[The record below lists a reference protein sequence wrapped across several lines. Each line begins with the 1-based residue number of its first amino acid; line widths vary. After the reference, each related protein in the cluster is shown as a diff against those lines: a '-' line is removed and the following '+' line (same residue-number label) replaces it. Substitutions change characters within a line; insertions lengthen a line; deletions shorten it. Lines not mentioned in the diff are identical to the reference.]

1 MLRLAALTFLISTTA
16 LAQFQ
21 QIQLTFGTAANSAAF
36 SPSSCGGQTTLN
48 WTVLPS
54 QQQACSASMAL
65 FVAETTCPDTGPAT
79 GDYDLGS
86 APLNRTGTSSG
97 TRTIEFGRLPGFT
110 GSTDG
115 GAVCGSAV
123 ERSWKVCAVFEQ
135 ANGFGI
141 NPCGTK
147 TFVKKDVRISYDG
160 RAPNAP
166 TLTAAEGVERGI
178 QISATL
184 PADAKTV
191 RFGSRISGSG
201 APFSFST
208 EVVAE
213 NSTAKAR
220 INGLENGVTYEVT
233 AVAADEAGN
242 RSGESNIIEAI
253 PTETLGFW
261 DAYKKAGGTE
271 EGGCSSAPGVV
282 TTAAI
287 GFALWVSRRRRS

>member
-21 QIQLTFGTAANSAAF
+21 QIQLTFGTSANSAAF

-54 QQQACSASMAL
+54 QQQVCSASMAL

-86 APLNRTGTSSG
+86 APLTQTGTSSG
-97 TRTIEFGRLPGFT
+97 TRTIDFARLPGFT

-123 ERSWKVCAVFEQ
+123 QRSWKVCAVFEQ

-147 TFVKKDVRISYDG
+147 TFVKKDARLSYDG
-160 RAPNAP
+160 LAPNAP
-166 TLTAAEGVERGI
+166 TLTTAEGVERGI
-178 QISATL
+178 QLSATL
-184 PADAKTV
+184 PDDAKTV
-191 RFGSRISGSG
+191 RFGSRIAGTG
-201 APFSFST
+201 TAFTFST
-208 EVVAE
+208 EVVVE
-213 NSTAKAR
+213 TATVGAR
-220 INGLENGVTYEVT
+220 ITGLQNGLTYEVT

-242 RSGESNIIEAI
+242 SSGESNVLEAT

-261 DAYKKAGGTE
+261 DAYKKSGGTE
-271 EGGCSSAPGVV
+271 QGGCSSAPGLVA
-282 TTAAI
+282 TAAI